1 MNYTI
6 KVQKISKLTMFFL
19 IQKKLYICIVIKGL
33 RIMRHAKRASFYKNM
48 TFKSKVQ
55 EVLDAALAEREHL
68 FLIDLSIN
76 DANKISIIL
85 DGDFGVN
92 LQDCIDVSRA
102 VENNLDREEQ
112 DFSLEVAS
120 AGVSSPLKLVRQFKK
135 NIGRTIK
142 VKAISSEE
150 IEAKLSMADD
160 EKITLEWQ
168 AREPKKIGKG
178 KETVDKKLEIPYEN
192 IKEAIVIISF

>member
-1 MNYTI
+1 MGFKN
-6 KVQKISKLTMFFL
+6 KVQVVLEDALTAH
-19 IQKKLYICIVIKGL
+19 Q
-33 RIMRHAKRASFYKNM
+33 
-48 TFKSKVQ
+48 
-55 EVLDAALAEREHL
+55 HL

-76 DANKISIIL
+76 DANKISIVL
-85 DGDFGVN
+85 DGDNGVS

-102 VENNLDREEQ
+102 VEADLDREEQ

-120 AGVSSPLKLVRQFKK
+120 AGVSSPLKLVRQYKK
-135 NIGRTIK
+135 NIGRTLK
-142 VKAISSEE
+142 VKTTSSEE
-150 IEAKLSMADD
+150 IEAKLTMADD

>member
-1 MNYTI
+1 
-6 KVQKISKLTMFFL
+6 
-19 IQKKLYICIVIKGL
+19 
-33 RIMRHAKRASFYKNM
+33 MRHAKRASFYKNM
-48 TFKSKVQ
+48 TFKNKVQ
-55 EVLDAALAEREHL
+55 EVLSSVLADREHL
-68 FLIDLSIN
+68 FLIDLSVN
-76 DANKISIIL
+76 DANKISVTL

-120 AGVSSPLKLVRQFKK
+120 AGATSPLKLVRQYKK

-142 VKAISSEE
+142 VVTESLES
-150 IEAKLSMADD
+150 IEAKLAAADD

-178 KETVDKKLEIPYEN
+178 KETVAKKLELSYEN
-192 IKEAIVIISF
+192 IKEAVVIILF